1 VMFKRNN
8 KRSSA
13 RSKLSLETDSPLC
26 EKDEQGRV
34 MEKMRNFQ
42 KQALKLWHALK
53 KKQK

>member
-1 VMFKRNN
+1 MVMFKRNN

-34 MEKMRNFQ
+34 MEKMR